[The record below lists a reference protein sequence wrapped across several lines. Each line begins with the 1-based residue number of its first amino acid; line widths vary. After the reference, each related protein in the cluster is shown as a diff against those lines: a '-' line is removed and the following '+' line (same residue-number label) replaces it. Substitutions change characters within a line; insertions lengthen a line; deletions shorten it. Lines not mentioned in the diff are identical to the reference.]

1 MPIREEE
8 GSHFPGDK
16 KYYIDG
22 AVTFKELAE
31 LIILFGR
38 NEDNRKIMYQNK
50 DNYLGSVMLF
60 NFLDEAL
67 TNNEVPIPD
76 DILKKYGL

>member
-1 MPIREEE
+1 MIREEV
-8 GSHFPGDK
+8 GTHFEGDK
-16 KYYIDG
+16 KYFIDG

-38 NEDNRKIMYQNK
+38 NEDNRKILYGNK
-50 DNYLGSVMLF
+50 ENYLGKTMLY

-67 TNNEVPIPD
+67 SKNEVPIAQY
-76 DILKKYGL
+76 LLTKYKL